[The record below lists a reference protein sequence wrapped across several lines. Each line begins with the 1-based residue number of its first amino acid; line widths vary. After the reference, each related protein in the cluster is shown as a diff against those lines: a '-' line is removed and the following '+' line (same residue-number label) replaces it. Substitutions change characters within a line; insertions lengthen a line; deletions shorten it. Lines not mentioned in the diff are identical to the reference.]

1 MIEKG
6 RFVSRKD
13 DLTLW
18 DVVALGSKSVAMF
31 TGISLCLG
39 LGILAIIFFGLWD
52 AMGQTFQKSI
62 ISFSLFDISTLCGGC
77 SVLLF
82 GAGVGRIIGADWM
95 QHAER
100 LFKNTEEWAQ
110 QQVGIETRGFRSV
123 WLASKKNV
131 RRIFS
136 RRY

>member
-1 MIEKG
+1 MSK
-6 RFVSRKD
+6 KD
-13 DLTLW
+13 DPTLW
-18 DVVALGSKSVAMF
+18 DVMVLGIKSVAMF
-31 TGISLCLG
+31 TGFSLCLG

-52 AMGQTFQKSI
+52 AIGQTFQKSF

-95 QHAER
+95 YSTER
-100 LFKNTEEWAQ
+100 WFKNTEEWAQ
-110 QQVGIETRGFRSV
+110 QQVGIEARGFRCV
-123 WLASKKNV
+123 WLASMKNV

-136 RRY
+136 SRD

>member
-1 MIEKG
+1 
-6 RFVSRKD
+6 VSKKD

-62 ISFSLFDISTLCGGC
+62 VSFSLFDISTLCGGC

-95 QHAER
+95 HNAER
-100 LFKNTEEWAQ
+100 LFKNTEAWAQ
-110 QQVGIETRGFRSV
+110 QQVGIETRGFRCV
-123 WLASKKNV
+123 WLASMKNV
-131 RRIFS
+131 RRIVSS
-136 RRY
+136 RP